1 MRALQE
7 TFMRSAFVIALFAA
21 STFAA
26 STLSVFAFSVIS
38 FSAFFFPAQA
48 AGFGESSWGN
58 FEHDFEANAKAW
70 KEIEA
75 QLPAAPTP
83 KSLIEVK
90 LDSSSRN
97 QLFIDAASLSI
108 GDDGVVRYSAIIRS
122 PSGAET
128 ISFEGLRCETGER
141 KLYAFGRS
149 VNNTSGKDTGTW
161 SRNRNAKW
169 EPIQARQAGGYHR
182 ELFFHYLCTV
192 NTRRDLPTLLHLLKS
207 GGKYEQ

>member
-1 MRALQE
+1 MRALLE
-7 TFMRSAFVIALFAA
+7 TFMRSAFFIVLFAA
-21 STFAA
+21 FA
-26 STLSVFAFSVIS
+26 L
-38 FSAFFFPAQA
+38 PAQT
-48 AGFGESSWGN
+48 AGFGESNWGN

-70 KEIEA
+70 TEIEA

-83 KSLIEVK
+83 RTLIEVK

-108 GDDGVVRYSAIIRS
+108 GDDGVVRYTAIIHS

-128 ISFEGLRCETGER
+128 ISFEGLRCESGER
-141 KLYAFGRS
+141 KLYAFGRRLA
-149 VNNTSGKDTGTW
+149 NTGGSDAGSW
-161 SRNRNAKW
+161 SRNRYAKW
-169 EPIQARQAGGYHR
+169 EPIQARLAGGYHR

-192 NTRRDLPTLLHLLKS
+192 STRRDLPTLLHLLKS